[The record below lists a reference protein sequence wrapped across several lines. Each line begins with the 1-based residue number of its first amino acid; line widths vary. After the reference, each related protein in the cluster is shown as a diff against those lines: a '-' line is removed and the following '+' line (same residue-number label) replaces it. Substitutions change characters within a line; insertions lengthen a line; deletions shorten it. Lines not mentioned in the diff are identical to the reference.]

1 MSIPN
6 LFEIGTNELTQDIFL
21 TWLFKWG
28 DSKSDA
34 GKLQDLSREFL
45 NFLIGENVD
54 INKVNIKRQWNNV
67 DIAIT
72 VNDKYFIIL
81 EDKVNAKEHGN
92 QLDRYKKEAEKN
104 IGENLKLICIYLK
117 IEDECGSTVR
127 KVEKKSYR
135 YIYRKDILNL
145 FEKYNDID
153 NDIFQDYYKHI
164 KKIDDESKNFQTEF
178 VKSITKS
185 YRTCRGFFK
194 YLEEELNQRLS
205 EDRKKMFSWRYVPQ
219 RDGGFYGFW
228 YYSISFDEYSVYIQI
243 EVKKNT
249 ETGNKGYARVVLKT
263 KEKAKIGNK
272 DYLKKLYNI
281 LEKNAFKDDIKL
293 DRPSRFNT
301 KGDSSTVAVFD
312 DIFNFNQDYDYTVKK
327 LKEIEGFLE
336 KIDINI

>member
-45 NFLIGENVD
+45 NFLIDENVD
-54 INKVNIKRQWNNV
+54 INKVNIKRQWNKV

-92 QLDRYKKEAEKN
+92 QLDRYKNEAEKY
-104 IGENLKLICIYLK
+104 IGTNLKLICIYLK
-117 IEDECGSTVR
+117 IEDECGNTVR
-127 KVEKKSYR
+127 KVEKKGYR

-153 NDIFQDYYKHI
+153 NDIFKNYYEYI
-164 KKIDDESKNFQTEF
+164 KQIDTRSKEF
-178 VKSITKS
+178 ETKFELIAKS
-185 YRTCRGFFK
+185 YRVCRGFFK
-194 YLEEELNQRLS
+194 KLESDIYPKLPEN
-205 EDRKKMFSWRYVPQ
+205 RKNMFEWRYVAQ
-219 RDGGFYGFW
+219 KNGGFYGLW
-228 YYSISFDEYSVYIQI
+228 YYPITIDEYSLYIQI
-243 EVKKNT
+243 EINNQ
-249 ETGNKGYARVVLKT
+249 GNAFIVLKT
-263 KEKAKIGNK
+263 KAENIKYLYRLYKI
-272 DYLKKLYNI
+272 LA
-281 LEKNAFKDDIKL
+281 KNAERNNIKL
-293 DRPSRFNT
+293 HKPSRFSAKGNT
-301 KGDSSTVAVFD
+301 STAAVFD
-312 DIFNFNQDYDYTVKK
+312 DVFDFNQGYDYTVKK
-327 LKEIEGFLE
+327 LREIEGFLV